1 MVGFRAIIDEA
12 LSILFLNNGCLI
24 NFRKKRRHGCM
35 GLDLQVRV
43 HGLAFVGQALG
54 QAYQAHNT

>member
-1 MVGFRAIIDEA
+1 MAVLLTLE
-12 LSILFLNNGCLI
+12 
-24 NFRKKRRHGCM
+24 KKKRHGCM

-43 HGLAFVGQALG
+43 HGPAFVGQALG